1 MRGRSG
7 LPGLPGLRGS
17 AGSSPHRRSRSGL
30 WWAVLVVI
38 CLALVAV
45 SGTEPAQS
53 VQQVSARLVSPVQ
66 GFVTGVGSAISDV
79 VETIAEID
87 RLRTENDDLRSALAG
102 AEQRTAALQE
112 AARENARLRE
122 LLGLQELLGWELLPV
137 RVTSAGTSALSWEV
151 GIGAGHDDGVRVG
164 MPVVAA
170 AEGGG
175 GLAGIV
181 IQASQDRAVVRLVVD
196 PRSRVV
202 ARDQQTDAL
211 GLVQGQPGGQLIMN
225 QVTLTDDVSVGDTI
239 VTAGLELD
247 GVPASPYPRGL
258 LVGTVSALETDP
270 NGLTQT
276 AFVRPAVDPRTVEWL
291 MVVLSATLD

>member
-7 LPGLPGLRGS
+7 LPGLPRL
-17 AGSSPHRRSRSGL
+17 AASSPHRRSRSGL
-30 WWAVLVVI
+30 WWAVLVVV
-38 CLALVAV
+38 CLVLVAA
-45 SGTEPAQS
+45 SGTEPARS
-53 VQQVSARLVSPVQ
+53 LQQGSARLLSPVQ
-66 GFVTGVGSAISDV
+66 SFLTGVGSAIAGV

-87 RLRTENDDLRSALAG
+87 RLRIENDDLQSALAG
-102 AEQRTAALQE
+102 AEQRTAELRE

-122 LLGLQELLGWELLPV
+122 LLGLQEVLGWELQPA
-137 RVTSAGTSALSWEV
+137 RVISVGTSALSWEV

-181 IQASQDRAVVRLVVD
+181 IQAGQDRAVVRLLVD

-202 ARDQQTDAL
+202 ARDQRTDAL
-211 GLVQGQPGGQLIMN
+211 GLVQGQPGGQLIMS
-225 QVTLTDDVSVGDTI
+225 QVTLSDEVSVGDTI

-247 GVPASPYPRGL
+247 GIAASPHPRGL

-291 MVVLSATLD
+291 MVVLSATID

>member
-1 MRGRSG
+1 MPSRSG
-7 LPGLPGLRGS
+7 LPGRT
-17 AGSSPHRRSRSGL
+17 GSSPHRRSRNGL
-30 WWAVLVVI
+30 WWTVLVVI
-38 CLALVAV
+38 CLVLVAV
-45 SGTEPAQS
+45 SSTEPARS
-53 VQQVSARLVSPVQ
+53 VQQTSARLLSPIQ
-66 GFVTGVGSAISDV
+66 STLTGLGSAIAEV
-79 VETIAEID
+79 VETIAKID

-102 AEQRTAALQE
+102 AEQRTAELQE

-122 LLGLQELLGWELLPV
+122 LLGLQETLGWQLQPA

-151 GIGAGHDDGVRVG
+151 GIGAGRDDGVRVG

-170 AEGGG
+170 AQGGG

-181 IQASQDRAVVRLVVD
+181 IQAGQDRAIVRLLVD

-202 ARDQQTDAL
+202 ARDQETGAL
-211 GLVQGQPGGQLIMN
+211 GVVQGQPGGQLIMT
-225 QVTLTDDVSVGDTI
+225 QLTVSDDIGVGDTI

-247 GVPASPYPRGL
+247 GVVASPYPRGL

-270 NGLTQT
+270 NGLTRT

-291 MVVLSATLD
+291 MVVLSATFD

>member
-7 LPGLPGLRGS
+7 LPGVP
-17 AGSSPHRRSRSGL
+17 GSSPHRRSRSGQ

-45 SGTEPAQS
+45 SGTEPARS
-53 VQQVSARLVSPVQ
+53 VQQVSGRLLSPVE
-66 GFVTGVGSAISDV
+66 GLVTGVGAAISDL
-79 VETIAEID
+79 VETIAELD
-87 RLRTENDDLRSALAG
+87 RLRTQNDDLRSALAG
-102 AEQRTAALQE
+102 AEQRTAELQE

-151 GIGAGHDDGVRVG
+151 GIGAGRDDGVRVG

-181 IQASQDRAVVRLVVD
+181 IQAGQDRAVVRLLVD

-202 ARDQQTDAL
+202 VRDQQTDAL
-211 GLVQGQPGGQLIMN
+211 GLVQGQPGGQLVMS
-225 QVTLTDDVSVGDTI
+225 QVTLSDAVSVGDTI

-247 GVPASPYPRGL
+247 GVAASPYPRGL

-291 MVVLSATLD
+291 MVVLSATID

>member
-7 LPGLPGLRGS
+7 LPGLPGW
-17 AGSSPHRRSRSGL
+17 AGSSPHRRSRGWL

-45 SGTEPAQS
+45 SGTDPARS
-53 VQQVSARLVSPVQ
+53 LQQVSAQLLSPVQ
-66 GFVTGVGSAISDV
+66 GFVTGAGSTISDV

-102 AEQRTAALQE
+102 AEQRTAELQQ

-122 LLGLQELLGWELLPV
+122 LLGLREVLGWELLPA
-137 RVTSAGTSALSWEV
+137 RVTSAGTSALSWEL
-151 GIGAGHDDGVRVG
+151 GIEAGRHDGVRVG

-181 IQASQDRAVVRLVVD
+181 IQASQDRAVVRLLVD
-196 PRSRVV
+196 PRSRVI

-211 GLVQGQPGGQLIMN
+211 GLVQGQPGGQLIMT
-225 QVTLTDDVSVGDTI
+225 QVTLSDQVAVGDSI

-247 GVPASPYPRGL
+247 GVAASPYPRGL
-258 LVGTVSALETDP
+258 LVGTVSALEADP

-276 AFVRPAVDPRTVEWL
+276 AFVRPAVDPRTLEWL